1 MTFKIITVNP
11 VAANGA
17 LRMLLSNSN
26 YNFRSMGAPA
36 ANGFTTQN
44 NPYSATLTVSYGTTG
59 SLSPT
64 SLSIGTPVFNA
75 DSTGEFIDT
84 LIIPLSNSP

>member
-1 MTFKIITVNP
+1 
-11 VAANGA
+11 
-17 LRMLLSNSN
+17 
-26 YNFRSMGAPA
+26 MGAPA

-59 SLSPT
+59 SLSPI